1 MALPPPAVGV
11 TVPSAEAAA
20 ASLLQ
25 VRTTQSSWVEARD
38 GRGNTLLSR
47 IVPAGER
54 VALEGPLPIR
64 LTIGN
69 AAATQLVFKGQPVD
83 LASRTRDNV
92 ARVELP

>member
-1 MALPPPAVGV
+1 M
-11 TVPSAEAAA
+11 A

-25 VRTTQSSWVEARD
+25 LRTTQSSWVEVRD

-47 IVPAGER
+47 IVAAGES
-54 VALEGPLPIR
+54 VGLDGAVPIR

-69 AAATQLVFKGQPVD
+69 AAGTQLVFKGQPVD
-83 LASRTRDNV
+83 LATRTRDNV